1 MKNNHNK
8 ISNECYNALVHDYA
22 LVDAAL
28 DKSSV
33 ETPFYSETLAFI
45 TSFVGC
51 FAHENSFDLE
61 AFFRDVSDCRATR
74 GANSYSYK
82 ADAQPNDEDSFQP
95 ILTELIRAFKN
106 RAPGLGER
114 FERVVEQ
121 NERVACA
128 AVAYLIAEYLYLDR
142 SASYHE
148 RERRNET
155 FRIAMFE
162 SHNEALYIAAYN
174 TIRSFA
180 ASMAR
185 TNLAA
190 DVDAAIGGPE
200 NAD

>member
-1 MKNNHNK
+1 MKKHNK
-8 ISNECYNALVHDYA
+8 ITNDVYNALVHDYA

-28 DKSSV
+28 DKSSL
-33 ETPFYSETLAFI
+33 ETPFCSETLAFI
-45 TSFVGC
+45 SSFVGC
-51 FAHENSFDLE
+51 FAHKNGFDLE
-61 AFFRDVSDCRATR
+61 AFFRDVDDCQATR
-74 GANSYSYK
+74 GANSYSYN
-82 ADAQPNDEDSFQP
+82 ADVQTTDEDSLQP

-128 AVAYLIAEYLYLDR
+128 AVAYLVTEYLYLDR
-142 SASYHE
+142 SATYHE

-155 FRIAMFE
+155 FRLAMFD

-185 TNLAA
+185 AKLAA
-190 DVDAAIGGPE
+190 DVKAAIGGE
-200 NAD
+200 NNAD